1 MKDNVHIESEKHD
14 PEDIVCIA
22 ELTYTEMVEDGFL
35 GIHIR
40 IFKTL
45 DLL

>member
-1 MKDNVHIESEKHD
+1 MNDNVHIESHKHD

-22 ELTYTEMVEDGFL
+22 KLTYTEMVEDGFL
-35 GIHIR
+35 EIHIR
-40 IFKTL
+40 VFKTL